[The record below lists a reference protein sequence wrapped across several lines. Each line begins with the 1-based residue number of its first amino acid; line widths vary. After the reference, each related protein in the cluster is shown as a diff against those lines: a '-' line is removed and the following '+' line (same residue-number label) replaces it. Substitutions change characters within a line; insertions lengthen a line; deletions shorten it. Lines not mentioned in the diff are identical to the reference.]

1 MKPIIIVGSGL
12 AAYTLAKE
20 FRKLNTQTALH
31 IITADDGSFYSKPTL
46 SNALTLDKNPEQLI
60 ISSAEKMA
68 TQLNASITTLSTV
81 SIIDSKKQRI
91 KVNEQYIEY
100 QKLVL
105 AVGAIP
111 IRPPLKGD
119 GAKDVFSV
127 NNLHDYKRFH
137 ALLTNAKKIAII
149 GSGLIGCEFANDL
162 AANGKQ
168 VTIIGLDTTP
178 LGRLLPADA
187 GIALQHALS
196 KKGIEWRL
204 GIVAEHVKIHNEHY
218 QISLSD
224 KSNVDADVILSAI
237 GLSANLNLVQQC
249 GIDTKRGIVVNTR
262 LETNQANIYAIGDC
276 AEINGQVLPFIMPL
290 MRQARALAK
299 TLNGEAS
306 EVNYPVMPIVVK
318 TPDFPLVIVP
328 PPIGVEGEWSIDKF
342 DDGIQ
347 CQFHNTAGQLVGFA
361 LGGNTTNKK
370 QSLVKQMTSHS
381 SH

>member
-68 TQLNASITTLSTV
+68 IQLNANITTHSTV

-105 AVGAIP
+105 AVGATP

-137 ALLTNAKKIAII
+137 ARLTNAEKIAII
-149 GSGLIGCEFANDL
+149 GSGLIACEFANDL

-196 KKGIEWRL
+196 KQGIKWRL
-204 GIVAEHVKIHNEHY
+204 GTVAEQVEIHNGHY

-224 KSNVDADVILSAI
+224 NSNVDADIVLSAI
-237 GLSANLNLVQQC
+237 GLSANLNLAQQC
-249 GIDTKRGIVVNTR
+249 GIHTKRGIVVNTR
-262 LETNQANIYAIGDC
+262 LETSQANIYAIGDC

-299 TLNGEAS
+299 TLSGETS
-306 EVNYPVMPIVVK
+306 EVNYPVMPIIVK

-328 PPIGVEGEWSIDKF
+328 PTIGVEGEWSIDKF
-342 DDGIQ
+342 ADGIQ
-347 CQFHNTAGQLVGFA
+347 CQFHNTDGQLAGFV
-361 LGGNTTNKK
+361 LGGNATNKK